1 MSPPKL
7 ESESFS
13 AALPSA
19 RASRPMF
26 SGDGG
31 RVLLAQLLLTG
42 VCSAALGGVTGPSGA
57 LSALSG
63 GGAALAGTLAF
74 FGVARWRSRPAPTPW
89 QALRAVVLAEA
100 AKWAVSL
107 GALASLLS
115 GDAGIEAVARSPGA
129 AVIAFCVAWVAPLL
143 AMLTA
148 RKNSTTVWP
157 PKT

>member
-19 RASRPMF
+19 TRPMF

-31 RVLLAQLLLTG
+31 RVLSAQLLLTG
-42 VCSAALGGVTGPSGA
+42 VCSAALGGATGPWAA

-74 FGVARWRSRPAPTPW
+74 LGVARWRSRPAPTPW

-107 GALASLLS
+107 SALAALLS
-115 GDAGIEAVARSPGA
+115 GAMGVEAVARSPGA

-148 RKNSTTVWP
+148 SKPSTTVWP